1 MNAAVCARAQTA
13 CFFDENV
20 KNRKK
25 FGDVAILI
33 GVICYNNNRWNIR
46 GDDKVDFHT
55 RVITLDTAGAARRAM
70 NDIGCD
76 PGGTAIMQNKA
87 LFRVI
92 KVEGLAT
99 KAANI
104 LKQTMLAKGG
114 EAAVRRGT
122 VDLSADKTDV
132 LLCGTV
138 RQYQQAI
145 AQLKMQPWGLKQLA
159 AELNNALT
167 AVGGRL
173 TRMWSWQDKHLVIEP
188 NKTVVMGILNVT
200 PDSFSDGG
208 KFNSVDAAIA
218 HLEEMITAGADI
230 IDVGA
235 ESTRPYGGAE
245 KVSAE
250 EEKRRLMPILEEVLK
265 RTTVPISIDTYKAEV
280 ADMALEAGAHII
292 NDVWGLQYDGGEMAR
307 VLAKHGAPIVVM
319 HNQYE
324 TVYSRDIISDLY
336 TFFKRS
342 MMIGEE
348 AGIAKEQ
355 FIIDPGIGFAKTFD
369 HNMEIMARLEE
380 LHALGCP
387 ILLGTSR
394 KRFIGEV
401 LDLPAEDRVEGTMA
415 TVATGISKG
424 IHIVR
429 VHDVKEVKRMA
440 RMMDA
445 IRQVGEKNG

>member
-1 MNAAVCARAQTA
+1 MQ
-13 CFFDENV
+13 
-20 KNRKK
+20 
-25 FGDVAILI
+25 
-33 GVICYNNNRWNIR
+33 
-46 GDDKVDFHT
+46 FHT
-55 RVITLDTAGAARRAM
+55 RVITLDTAEAARRAM
-70 NDIGCD
+70 EEIGCD

-104 LKQTMLAKGG
+104 LKQTMLSKGG

-122 VDLSADKTDV
+122 VNLSAETTDV
-132 LLCGTV
+132 LLYGTV
-138 RQYQQAI
+138 KQYQQAI
-145 AQLKMQPWGLKQLA
+145 MQLKLQPWGLKQLA
-159 AELNNALT
+159 TELYHALD
-167 AVGGRL
+167 AAGGRL
-173 TRMWSWQDKHLVIEP
+173 LRTWSWGDKQLVIEP

-208 KFNSVDAAIA
+208 KFNSVSAALA
-218 HLEEMITAGADI
+218 HLEEMIAAGADI
-230 IDVGA
+230 IDIGA

-250 EEKRRLMPILEEVLK
+250 EEKRRLLPILEAVLE
-265 RTTVPISIDTYKAEV
+265 RTTVPISVDTYKAEV

-292 NDVWGLQYDGGEMAR
+292 NDVWGLQYDNGEMAQ
-307 VLAKHGAPIVVM
+307 VVAKHGAPVVMM
-319 HNQYE
+319 HNQHE
-324 TVYSRDIISDLY
+324 AVYSRDIISDLY
-336 TFFKRS
+336 TFFQKS
-342 MMIGEE
+342 IAIGKE
-348 AGIAKEQ
+348 AGITKDNI
-355 FIIDPGIGFAKTFD
+355 IIDPGMGLFAKTFD

-380 LHALGCP
+380 LHGLGCP

-401 LDLPAEDRVEGTMA
+401 LDLPAEERVEGTMA
-415 TVATGISKG
+415 TVAAGINKG

-445 IRQVGEKNG
+445 IRQAGEKNG